1 MSLRPDLSRSPFRGS
16 FPRPLARLC
25 PVGDPPVRPVRDRT
39 EPGIARALSV
49 YRPLARDPLLCPS
62 CRCHLSVLMVINY
75 CSDPAHALSPLCAAL
90 DIGIAMVRD
99 PAWFPRL
106 LAAQRP
112 IAVLSGI
119 ESPSQDGC
127 HVMMQVAAH
136 DRSLPMLLV
145 TGPDPALPGAAEAV
159 RGVWGLTDVL
169 LARQLPAPGPLA
181 AFLCRAAHRHA
192 EPPDPDAARC
202 SLRDRLPRGL
212 LL

>member
-1 MSLRPDLSRSPFRGS
+1 MSFVR
-16 FPRPLARLC
+16 FPRAPRGA
-25 PVGDPPVRPVRDRT
+25 RT
-39 EPGIARALSV
+39 EPGIAVAVSV
-49 YRPLARDPLLCPS
+49 YQPPARDHLLGPP
-62 CRCHLSVLMVINY
+62 CRCHLPVLLTISY
-75 CSDPAHALSPLCAAL
+75 CNDLAHALSPLCAAL
-90 DIGIAMVRD
+90 DIGIALVRD
-99 PAWFPRL
+99 PVWFPRL

-145 TGPDPALPGAAEAV
+145 TGPDPALLGAAEAV
-159 RGVWGLTDVL
+159 RDVWGLTDVL

-192 EPPDPDAARC
+192 DPPALGEPRC

-212 LL
+212 GLSRIDP